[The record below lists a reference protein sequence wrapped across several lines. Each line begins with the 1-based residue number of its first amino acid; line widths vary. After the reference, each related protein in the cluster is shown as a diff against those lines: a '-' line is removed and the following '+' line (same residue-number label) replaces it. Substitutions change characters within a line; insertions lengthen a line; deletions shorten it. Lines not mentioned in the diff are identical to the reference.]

1 MSKSVKYGFKTTM
14 REFCKYL
21 AKQGIENIEP
31 VSIITDDTGS
41 TIFYDEILE
50 SPDLKMLYGAA
61 KPPFEDDGL
70 KILPS
75 TPTSLEK
82 ELWEILGPHNKLVE
96 KNVGVYWR
104 FTFDPETHILIK
116 LARGEEIYHRTLGIT
131 QFMTTENDPDLVF
144 FCPTSKWEAHVV
156 VLSRASRIEQTRYQ
170 RYTIM
175 VHGTEY
181 YDLQLNGEVTSENTN
196 SISWYL
202 HNPKD

>member
-31 VSIITDDTGS
+31 VSIFTDDTGS

-50 SPDLKMLYGAA
+50 SPDLKMLYGAI
-61 KPPFEDDGL
+61 KPPFEDDSL

-96 KNVGVYWR
+96 KLVGAYWR
-104 FTFDPETHILIK
+104 FTFDPETHILIS
-116 LARGEEIYHRTLGIT
+116 LARGEEIYYRTTSIR
-131 QFMTTENDPDLVF
+131 QFMCTEEDPGLVF
-144 FCPTSKWEAHVV
+144 FRPTSRWEAKIVELTHFVR
-156 VLSRASRIEQTRYQ
+156 LEEKYRRYEFLI
-170 RYTIM
+170 RG
-175 VHGTEY
+175 HEY
-181 YDLQLNGEVTSENTN
+181 YDLNINGAITSENSDDIGWYVG
-196 SISWYL
+196 SI
-202 HNPKD
+202 D